1 MNMRIGKLIR
11 YSKQTVYPLLSP
23 FRSKAVR
30 QETEIQSTGSRIIVP
45 VTSELKSAAALLACA
60 EANMNGEW
68 A

>member
-1 MNMRIGKLIR
+1 MNMRVSKLIR
-11 YSKQTVYPLLSP
+11 YSKPSILSSP
-23 FRSKAVR
+23 FRSKAAR